1 MRALTVES
9 ESGAPGESFL
19 RVLDQFAALH
29 TYASAIPTT
38 GGYRVLGGVRQKS
51 RKASKPSLGR
61 RIGVRPAT
69 AGARMRLTGSLS
81 VLFIGGLGLAV
92 LAGPASCPCSST
104 FAGQASL
111 ERLDYVQ
118 SAAFMN
124 ASEAPAIAPERVA
137 FSDTEF
143 LGPDTSATGISSITT
158 SALEP
163 THAPVAAADTGAT
176 KTLGPLPSSIEHVS
190 EAAPE
195 TVKLAAAT
203 VVESDAI
210 PELPVAEVEAPP
222 MPSVTAVDAEREV
235 VPKTSVRTLRKRGAT
250 RAYRTPMKQASRP
263 KNPNDAM
270 TAQRAPKWAQQMFT
284 TPWQSQAFSYTR

>member
-1 MRALTVES
+1 M
-9 ESGAPGESFL
+9 
-19 RVLDQFAALH
+19 LDQFAALH
-29 TYASAIPTT
+29 TYTSATPTT
-38 GGYRVLGGVRQKS
+38 GGYRVLGGARQTS
-51 RKASKPSLGR
+51 RKRSKPSLAR

-111 ERLDYVQ
+111 KRLDYVQ

-137 FSDTEF
+137 FSETGF
-143 LGPDTSATGISSITT
+143 LGPDTSATGISPITT

-163 THAPVAAADTGAT
+163 THAAPAPAAEAGAT
-176 KTLGPLPSSIEHVS
+176 KPLGPLPSGIEHVS
-190 EAAPE
+190 EATPE

-203 VVESDAI
+203 VVETDAI
-210 PELPVAEVEAPP
+210 RELPVAEVEAPP
-222 MPSVTAVDAEREV
+222 MPSVTAVEAEREV
-235 VPKTSVRTLRKRGAT
+235 APKTSVRTLRKRATT
-250 RAYRTPMKQASRP
+250 RAYRTPMNQASRP
-263 KNPNDAM
+263 KNSNDAM
-270 TAQRAPKWAQQMFT
+270 TAKRAPKWAQQMFT